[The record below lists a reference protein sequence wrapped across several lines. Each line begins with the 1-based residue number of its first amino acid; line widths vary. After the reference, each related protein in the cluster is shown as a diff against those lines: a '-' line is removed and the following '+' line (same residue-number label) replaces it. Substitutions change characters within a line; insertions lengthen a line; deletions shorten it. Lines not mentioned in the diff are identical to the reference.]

1 MVTTLTT
8 FHACIRSAIRDGSS
22 ALFWFER
29 WLDGKAPKDVW
40 PDPFIVGS
48 GCLADMQSLRSR
60 VPLFSSD
67 PEDQKVWIPETN
79 GIFWVKS
86 FCRFLNDGGLRICL
100 GINF

>member
-1 MVTTLTT
+1 MLVSDQLSEMVLPPC
-8 FHACIRSAIRDGSS
+8 FG
-22 ALFWFER
+22 L
-29 WLDGKAPKDVW
+29 KDVW